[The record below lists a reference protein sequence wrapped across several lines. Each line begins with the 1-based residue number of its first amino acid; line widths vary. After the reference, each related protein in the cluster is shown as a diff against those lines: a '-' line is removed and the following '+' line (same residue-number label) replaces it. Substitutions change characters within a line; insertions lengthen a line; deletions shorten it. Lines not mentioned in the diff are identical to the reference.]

1 MHPKSPLAPPQ
12 LAEAVEALRRGEL
25 VGLPTETVYGL
36 AGDAANPQAV
46 ARIFALKGRPA
57 DHPLIVHLGEAAQLD
72 TWARE
77 VPPAARTLAQR
88 FWPGPLTMIL
98 KRARGVADAVTGRQD
113 TVGLRIPAHPVALA
127 LLKAFGGGLAA
138 PSANRFGHVSP
149 TTAQHVR
156 EEFGEALPI
165 VLDGGPCAVGIEST
179 IVDLSSGA
187 PRVLRPGRIGI
198 DALEGALG
206 MRLQAGAAAA
216 SPRVSG
222 SLASHYAPRTP
233 AELVAGDALA
243 ARRATLAREGEAVRV
258 IALGHLPSDAEGLEL
273 PTQPAEYARHLY
285 AALRA
290 MDAEGADRILVQ
302 APPDGEAW
310 AAVHDRLRR
319 ATAAADVA
327 GDDAP

>member
-12 LAEAVEALRRGEL
+12 LAEAVDALRRGEL
-25 VGLPTETVYGL
+25 VGMPTETVYGL
-36 AGDAANPQAV
+36 AADASKADAV
-46 ARIFALKGRPA
+46 RRIFALKGRPA
-57 DHPLIVHLGEAAQLD
+57 DHPLIVHLGEAAQID
-72 TWARE
+72 AWARD

-88 FWPGPLTMIL
+88 FWPGPLTLVL
-98 KRARGVADAVTGRQD
+98 KRAPGVHDAVTGGQD
-113 TVGLRIPAHPVALA
+113 TVGLRVPAHPIALA

-156 EEFGEALPI
+156 EEFGEALPV
-165 VLDGGPCAVGIEST
+165 VLDGGPCQVGIEST

-187 PRVLRPGRIGI
+187 PRVLRPGRIGL
-198 DALEGALG
+198 DQLEGALG
-206 MRLQAGAAAA
+206 LKLAAGATTA

-233 AELVAGDALA
+233 AELVASEALA
-243 ARRATLAREGEAVRV
+243 ARRAALARDGETVRV
-258 IALGHLPSDAEGLEL
+258 IALGHLPADAEGLEL
-273 PTQPAEYARHLY
+273 PAQPAEYARHLY

-302 APPDGEAW
+302 APPEGEAW
-310 AAVHDRLRR
+310 AAVRDRLVR
-319 ATAAADVA
+319 ATAATGIAD
-327 GDDAP
+327 DDAP